1 MFKAIQKRDGR
12 EVVFDET
19 KITDAIFKAARA
31 VGGEDRQTAMELT
44 IEVLKLL
51 RKQYNGNLFGVE
63 DVQDMVEKVLIES
76 GHARTAKAYIL
87 YRARRTRM
95 RDAKGELM
103 DAVEEILEETNRENA
118 NISNSPSA
126 KMLQIASAASKKYY
140 LNRLIPEE
148 MAQAHMRGDLH
159 IHDLDFY
166 GKTLTCVPDF
176 EYTLIRG
183 CQGEVRRVKFDYFN
197 SLIDNNRENLN
208 YVEGVEVLNLDGNQI
223 LGRSGWTKINKIMR
237 RKLRQGESLYRIK
250 TRKGLPLHLTG
261 EHKLPVLRA
270 GYEFLV
276 QVKEIVKGD
285 RLLIS
290 RQEFEESL
298 ELPVLD
304 LFIENRHK
312 IPYGITIRNAQKLIH
327 WLRYK
332 YDDFKFKLMV
342 GTKQSSKG
350 GNILSGDEFAKLA
363 ETYYIPYEVKQQ
375 LTVTTTKG
383 SKSLP
388 AYLAITP
395 ELMRLLGYI
404 LAEGHINI
412 STSSRSIAIINEDP
426 NIQADIEYCVKNTFN
441 DHTTTLYISHLKNK
455 QKGRLLNGS
464 VYVALLQNILGAKI
478 NAGYIDIPDFVL
490 NASKDLKAHFL
501 QGLFDG
507 DGHYGKERITYCTV
521 SEVLAEKM
529 VLLLQ
534 GLEVSSTLY
543 HRETKGTDVVIN
555 GSVATTRNY
564 DTYVINIMDTSSMQ
578 NFFHS
583 VSSLKD
589 TTKTTKYAFSIPG
602 RNLDPQDVIAVDE
615 INGYDRYVF
624 DLETAEHWFTVNDYV
639 VHNCLQIP
647 LNKLLMEGFNTGHG
661 YIRPPKRPTTAT
673 AQAAIILQSS
683 QNDMHGGQSYAS
695 FDRDIAPF
703 VENAS
708 DFETYQAMEALIH
721 NLNSMHSLKGS
732 ERIWVLDKK
741 ENKFFTVSM
750 DEFHQRFEKGRYAA
764 LSISYDTGETE
775 LKDITDSMRHYNF
788 NRILQVKLKSGQKAA
803 VTDNHSMMTLD
814 AQGEISTSPPESL
827 NLGLTPAKW
836 SVGAI
841 KHIYDLSKY
850 PVSRKYSLE
859 QIELNEN
866 LAWLLGLY
874 VAEGSADGSSVYLAL
889 FDRDLEEQAAKM
901 LRETCSSF
909 STRLKCDRD
918 GKPRDL
924 VCRVGKRFVSFVRD
938 ICGVGAMN
946 KRVPSEIFF
955 SSEEV
960 IRSFLDGYFSG
971 DGTVGKNRLVATTI
985 SQELRDGIY
994 LLLTRLGLPSSL
1006 SQSIPQTQ
1014 FAVAN
1019 KRYKI
1024 AVGGYYATSLDLS
1037 GPKGEQLADLYRVT
1051 MEQTPY
1057 DYEYLRPLIAD
1068 VYGAHCRNAWQYR
1081 LKPLYLEEL
1090 IADLKARVLSST
1102 EKELIVKICS
1112 KDFWLQELARVLP
1125 QIITSE
1131 RDHLK
1136 KLVENRELPVK
1147 SKYLQVYLPY
1157 KQWLKRFLIPE
1168 DLGARRNGGR
1178 IHDEC
1183 RSPVLVMRWASAILQ
1198 KDEAMRDLLAKIK
1211 RALNV
1216 YPISVNDIDVLPHE
1230 TYVYDI
1236 SVQDNENFL
1245 TAEGIFVH
1253 NSRAGAQ
1260 VPFSSINVG
1269 TETSESARRVVRNLL
1284 LAYEAG
1290 LGNGEN
1296 PIFPNIIFRVKEGI
1310 NFNPGDP
1317 NYDLFKLAIQVAG
1330 KRLNPTFSFMDSSFN
1345 NQFGNEVSYM
1355 GCRTRVMANRRGPEV
1370 ADRRGNLSFTTI
1382 NLPRVAIKSE
1392 RKLDAFYRGLSD
1404 IIDLTARQLYHRYQ
1418 VQCRLKVKDMPFIM
1432 GQKLYL
1438 DSEDL
1443 KPDDPIEEAI
1453 KHGTLSV
1460 GFIGLAEA
1468 LTALTGRHHG
1478 QDEESQAMGQ
1488 EIVAYMREK
1497 IDEAAAEYNLN
1508 YTLLGTPAEGLSGR
1522 FVKLDRKEFGLI
1534 PGVTIKDYYT
1544 NSFHVPVDFPISSFA
1559 KIGLE
1564 GTYHKYCNAGHISY
1578 VEMSS
1583 PPLHNPD
1590 AVEAVIRH
1598 MRDSDM
1604 GYGGINYPVD
1614 FCTNCSLTGVFNED
1628 LCPRCGS
1635 MNIRRVRRITGYLST
1650 TDRFNDS
1657 KLSELSDRIPHK

>member
-12 EVVFDET
+12 EVVFDEA

-140 LNRLIPEE
+140 LNRLIPEG
-148 MAQAHMRGDLH
+148 MAQSHMRGDIH
-159 IHDLDFY
+159 IHDLDVY
-166 GKTLTCVPDF
+166 GKTLT
-176 EYTLIRG
+176 
-183 CQGEVRRVKFDYFN
+183 
-197 SLIDNNRENLN
+197 
-208 YVEGVEVLNLDGNQI
+208 
-223 LGRSGWTKINKIMR
+223 
-237 RKLRQGESLYRIK
+237 
-250 TRKGLPLHLTG
+250 
-261 EHKLPVLRA
+261 
-270 GYEFLV
+270 
-276 QVKEIVKGD
+276 
-285 RLLIS
+285 
-290 RQEFEESL
+290 
-298 ELPVLD
+298 
-304 LFIENRHK
+304 
-312 IPYGITIRNAQKLIH
+312 
-327 WLRYK
+327 
-332 YDDFKFKLMV
+332 
-342 GTKQSSKG
+342 
-350 GNILSGDEFAKLA
+350 
-363 ETYYIPYEVKQQ
+363 
-375 LTVTTTKG
+375 
-383 SKSLP
+383 
-388 AYLAITP
+388 
-395 ELMRLLGYI
+395 
-404 LAEGHINI
+404 
-412 STSSRSIAIINEDP
+412 
-426 NIQADIEYCVKNTFN
+426 
-441 DHTTTLYISHLKNK
+441 
-455 QKGRLLNGS
+455 
-464 VYVALLQNILGAKI
+464 
-478 NAGYIDIPDFVL
+478 
-490 NASKDLKAHFL
+490 
-501 QGLFDG
+501 
-507 DGHYGKERITYCTV
+507 
-521 SEVLAEKM
+521 
-529 VLLLQ
+529 
-534 GLEVSSTLY
+534 
-543 HRETKGTDVVIN
+543 
-555 GSVATTRNY
+555 
-564 DTYVINIMDTSSMQ
+564 
-578 NFFHS
+578 
-583 VSSLKD
+583 
-589 TTKTTKYAFSIPG
+589 
-602 RNLDPQDVIAVDE
+602 
-615 INGYDRYVF
+615 
-624 DLETAEHWFTVNDYV
+624 
-639 VHNCLQIP
+639 CLQIP

-703 VENAS
+703 VEDSS

-721 NLNSMHSLKGS
+721 NLNSMH
-732 ERIWVLDKK
+732 
-741 ENKFFTVSM
+741 
-750 DEFHQRFEKGRYAA
+750 
-764 LSISYDTGETE
+764 
-775 LKDITDSMRHYNF
+775 
-788 NRILQVKLKSGQKAA
+788 
-803 VTDNHSMMTLD
+803 
-814 AQGEISTSPPESL
+814 
-827 NLGLTPAKW
+827 
-836 SVGAI
+836 
-841 KHIYDLSKY
+841 
-850 PVSRKYSLE
+850 
-859 QIELNEN
+859 
-866 LAWLLGLY
+866 
-874 VAEGSADGSSVYLAL
+874 
-889 FDRDLEEQAAKM
+889 
-901 LRETCSSF
+901 
-909 STRLKCDRD
+909 
-918 GKPRDL
+918 
-924 VCRVGKRFVSFVRD
+924 
-938 ICGVGAMN
+938 
-946 KRVPSEIFF
+946 
-955 SSEEV
+955 
-960 IRSFLDGYFSG
+960 
-971 DGTVGKNRLVATTI
+971 
-985 SQELRDGIY
+985 
-994 LLLTRLGLPSSL
+994 
-1006 SQSIPQTQ
+1006 
-1014 FAVAN
+1014 
-1019 KRYKI
+1019 
-1024 AVGGYYATSLDLS
+1024 
-1037 GPKGEQLADLYRVT
+1037 
-1051 MEQTPY
+1051 
-1057 DYEYLRPLIAD
+1057 
-1068 VYGAHCRNAWQYR
+1068 
-1081 LKPLYLEEL
+1081 
-1090 IADLKARVLSST
+1090 
-1102 EKELIVKICS
+1102 
-1112 KDFWLQELARVLP
+1112 
-1125 QIITSE
+1125 
-1131 RDHLK
+1131 
-1136 KLVENRELPVK
+1136 
-1147 SKYLQVYLPY
+1147 
-1157 KQWLKRFLIPE
+1157 
-1168 DLGARRNGGR
+1168 
-1178 IHDEC
+1178 
-1183 RSPVLVMRWASAILQ
+1183 
-1198 KDEAMRDLLAKIK
+1198 
-1211 RALNV
+1211 
-1216 YPISVNDIDVLPHE
+1216 
-1230 TYVYDI
+1230 
-1236 SVQDNENFL
+1236 
-1245 TAEGIFVH
+1245 
-1253 NSRAGAQ
+1253 SRAGAQ

-1317 NYDLFKLAIQVAG
+1317 NYDLFKLAIKVAS

-1345 NQFGNEVSYM
+1345 KQFGNEVSYM

-1382 NLPRVAIKSE
+1382 NLPRVAIKAE
-1392 RKLDAFYRGLSD
+1392 RKLDAFYRGLSE

-1478 QDEESQAMGQ
+1478 QDEESQALGQ
-1488 EIVAYMREK
+1488 EIIAYMREK